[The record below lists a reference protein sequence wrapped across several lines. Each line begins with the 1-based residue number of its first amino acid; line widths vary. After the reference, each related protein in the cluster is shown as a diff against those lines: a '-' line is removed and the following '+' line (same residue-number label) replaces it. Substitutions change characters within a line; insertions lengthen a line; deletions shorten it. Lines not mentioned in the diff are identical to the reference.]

1 MTLAS
6 TYVMRHEAGTA
17 SGHRNETQSVAL
29 NIRQDS
35 SADHPAD
42 ANAAG
47 ASRHDIRHGVDDHE
61 EAAQHSSVLPGA
73 ASVRS
78 ASIFA
83 IVAMIALF
91 AILSLAHYPRALRV
105 SSADIVFEQDAVA
118 LRVPLART
126 VAARLQVGDPLA
138 LEIPADS
145 IRVDSTQTASTHAA
159 SRQAASTQAASM
171 QAGSAKAACRIEGR
185 VAGMPQPVGPA
196 PASGPAI
203 HRIRMTLEPS
213 QRGYCRP
220 LPATHYEARLDLGSD
235 SYASMFAAALFRR

>member
-1 MTLAS
+1 M
-6 TYVMRHEAGTA
+6 A

-35 SADHPAD
+35 LADDPAD
-42 ANAAG
+42 ANATG
-47 ASRHDIRHGVDDHE
+47 ASRHDLRHGVDGHE
-61 EAAQHSSVLPGA
+61 EEAQHVSVLPGA

-91 AILSLAHYPRALRV
+91 TILSLAHYPRILRV
-105 SSADIVFEQDAVA
+105 SSTDIAFERDAVA

-126 VAARLQVGDPLA
+126 VAARLQIGDPLA
-138 LEIPADS
+138 IEIPTDS
-145 IRVDSTQTASTHAA
+145 ARVG
-159 SRQAASTQAASM
+159 STQATSTQATSP
-171 QAGSAKAACRIEGR
+171 QAGSTQAACRIEGR
-185 VAGMPQPVGPA
+185 VAATPQPVGPT
-196 PASGPAI
+196 PVSGPAI
-203 HRIRMTLEPS
+203 HRLRMSVEPS
-213 QRGYCRP
+213 QRGHCRP